1 MTLVEIASI
10 AVPVVLSVMGVGFT
24 LCMYLGRKLGG
35 LSSGQE
41 VLATRIENHEEHC
54 ETRWN
59 NWAARHESEQ
69 KAWGRKWD
77 DHYRLHDAEKER

>member
-1 MTLVEIASI
+1 MTWAEIASI
-10 AVPVVLSVMGVGFT
+10 ATPVVASVIGVGVA
-24 LCMYLGRKLGG
+24 LCKYLGSKLGS

-69 KAWGRKWD
+69 KAWGHKWD
-77 DHYRLHDAEKER
+77 DHYRLHDAEREK